1 MEIGNETKKKN
12 FFRKHPILTGI
23 LGLILLF
30 IVIGAI
36 GSSGSK
42 SNSNSQSTQTGN
54 SNNAQPTATTQ
65 PEKPKQWVTAIEA
78 SGNANKNTDT
88 FELKGG
94 KTKIIYTFSGGDVI
108 VGSIYVLKEG
118 TDLMKQGGIPEVT
131 VTNAGSDSTFI
142 TKSAGSYYLSVKSAN
157 TSWTVK
163 VEEER

>member
-1 MEIGNETKKKN
+1 MKKIFKWGGIA
-12 FFRKHPILTGI
+12 FVILI
-23 LGLILLF
+23 
-30 IVIGAI
+30 AI
-36 GSSGSK
+36 GIISSIGK
-42 SNSNSQSTQTGN
+42 SGNNNSSSNTNNAASTA
-54 SNNAQPTATTQ
+54 SAQPTQAQ
-65 PEKPKQWVTAIEA
+65 AKQWVTVIEV

-94 KTKIIYTFSGGDVI
+94 KTKITYTFNGGDVI

-131 VTNAGSDSTFI
+131 VTNAGTDSTFI
-142 TKSAGSYYLSVKSAN
+142 TKSAGNYYLSIKAAN

>member
-54 SNNAQPTATTQ
+54 SHNDQPTPTTQ

-88 FELKGG
+88 FELKDG

-108 VGSIYVLKEG
+108 VG
-118 TDLMKQGGIPEVT
+118 
-131 VTNAGSDSTFI
+131 
-142 TKSAGSYYLSVKSAN
+142 
-157 TSWTVK
+157 
-163 VEEER
+163 